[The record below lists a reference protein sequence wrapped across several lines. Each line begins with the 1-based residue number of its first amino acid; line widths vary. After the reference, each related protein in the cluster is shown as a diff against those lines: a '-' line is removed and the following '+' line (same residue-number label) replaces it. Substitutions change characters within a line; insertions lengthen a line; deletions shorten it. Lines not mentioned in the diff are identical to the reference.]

1 MMELLFNPEK
11 GAGLNHIKVE
21 MGGDVNSS
29 SGTEPATMRSPEEE
43 ANVLRGAGWHFAAD
57 AKTINQMCIRDRCYI
72 RPAYVRQGKMLLH
85 IRDR

>member
-1 MMELLFNPEK
+1 MDYKEEHPDKYWEMMELLFNPEK

-57 AKTINQMCIRDRCYI
+57 AKTINPDITVD
-72 RPAYVRQGKMLLH
+72 
-85 IRDR
+85 